1 MRRNSAKIG
10 AELPKGVKPDGL
22 PSEFTQQISE
32 LADYVYSKMK
42 DQILLVNEMRSNL
55 AFSTISPLGLPCSWA
70 RSRFSQ
76 RLASRLQK
84 SRSLLLFA
92 LAARLRH

>member
-10 AELPKGVKPDGL
+10 AELPKGIKPDGL

-42 DQILLVNEMRSNL
+42 NQIL
-55 AFSTISPLGLPCSWA
+55 F
-70 RSRFSQ
+70 
-76 RLASRLQK
+76 
-84 SRSLLLFA
+84 
-92 LAARLRH
+92 

>member
-32 LADYVYSKMK
+32 FADYVYSKMK
-42 DQILLVNEMRSNL
+42 DQILLVNEMRSSRWRRFRRTHARAAEDWATL
-55 AFSTISPLGLPCSWA
+55 VSPPVDRDA
-70 RSRFSQ
+70 Q
-76 RLASRLQK
+76 RLCILIACQ
-84 SRSLLLFA
+84 
-92 LAARLRH
+92 